1 MAGDR
6 GPTRR
11 QQQVLEFIQRHV
23 ARHGVPPTVREIG
36 AGLGLA
42 STNAVAGHLK
52 ALVRR
57 GSLDKVPHQSR
68 GLRAGTTPARGT
80 VPILGRIAAGRP
92 IYAEE
97 NLEGALIADPFLVR
111 DGAETF
117 VLRVEGESMT
127 GDGILPGDYI
137 FVRRQPTAE
146 PGQIVVALIDDE
158 ATVKRFDPG
167 PGRVRL
173 LPSNPAF
180 PPIEVTAAQRLELLG
195 VVTGVFRRV

>member
-1 MAGDR
+1 MSGRA
-6 GPTRR
+6 PTRR
-11 QQQVLEFIQRHV
+11 QQQVLDFIQRHV
-23 ARHGVPPTVREIG
+23 ARQGVPPTVREIG

-52 ALVRR
+52 ALVRL
-57 GSLDKVPHQSR
+57 GALDKVPRKSR
-68 GLRAGTTPARGT
+68 GLRSGTMPAPGT

-92 IYAEE
+92 IYAQE

-158 ATVKRFDPG
+158 ATVKRFAPG
-167 PGRVRL
+167 ADCVRL
-173 LPSNPAF
+173 LASNPAF
-180 PPIEVTAAQRLELLG
+180 PPIEVTGTQRFEVLG
-195 VVTGVFRRV
+195 VVTGVFRRM